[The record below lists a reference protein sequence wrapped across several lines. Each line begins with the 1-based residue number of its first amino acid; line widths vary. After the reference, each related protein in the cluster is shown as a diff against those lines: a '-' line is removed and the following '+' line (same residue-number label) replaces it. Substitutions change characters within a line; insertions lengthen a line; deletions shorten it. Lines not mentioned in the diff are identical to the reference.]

1 MEHIFL
7 GLLIGLGIYLAP
19 VILAFFVVI
28 IAVIVVGLEVFF
40 EYLGKI
46 FKKDKNVWN
55 IKRSKIDIRLFIVNL
70 KEILK
75 GAINETYTRLRYAIC
90 YWKQQEKI

>member
-1 MEHIFL
+1 MEYIFL

-28 IAVIVVGLEVFF
+28 IAAIIVGLGVFL

-46 FKKDKNVWN
+46 FGGKK
-55 IKRSKIDIRLFIVNL
+55 R
-70 KEILK
+70 
-75 GAINETYTRLRYAIC
+75 
-90 YWKQQEKI
+90 